1 MPADHL
7 QHSWPL
13 GAEPKP
19 HQHASEIQVYGTVT
33 PALPLG
39 LSVEVREEVVERL
52 NQILADSVT
61 IRDLYKKCHWQV
73 TGPAFYQFHHL
84 FDKHS
89 EAQSDLVDVIAERIR
104 ALGGVSLAMAFD
116 VAETASIPRPP
127 RWREQPPVQISR
139 QLEANAAIILEVR
152 AGARRAA
159 ELGDDSTTDLLV
171 GEVLGSNE
179 QQVWFL
185 SEHLVDLPLTL
196 AY

>member
-1 MPADHL
+1 M
-7 QHSWPL
+7 
-13 GAEPKP
+13 
-19 HQHASEIQVYGTVT
+19 T

-52 NQILADSVT
+52 NQILADTVT

-73 TGPAFYQFHHL
+73 TGPVFYQFHHL

-89 EAQSDLVDVIAERIR
+89 EAQSELVDAIAERIQ

-116 VAETASIPRPP
+116 VGETASIPRPP
-127 RWREQPPVQISR
+127 RGREQPPVQISPL
-139 QLEANAAIILEVR
+139 LEAHAAIILEVR
-152 AGARRAA
+152 TGARRAA
-159 ELGDDSTTDLLV
+159 ELGDDGTTDLLV
-171 GEVLGSNE
+171 GEVLRSNE

-196 AY
+196 GY